1 MLLDLPATAKSV
13 LLNIGSNRDPI
24 LPPANDTSVVAVAF
38 EPMVPELIEPHERL
52 FVVPAA
58 VSAEPGIASMARTGG
73 NSTAASLAPMAD
85 KKLQRWLTKNIFGKS
100 VGEGSTEVTGP
111 KRTPP
116 ATKTSGMR
124 IVPIVA
130 MSALLGSLRDDLD
143 LWYLKTDMQGFDY
156 TGALHAA
163 GSGIG
168 RFHYVASEV
177 HLLGVEA
184 YAGVSNDY
192 CARTLPWMLSH
203 GFEPYALLTF
213 WSLSPAERT
222 ALRDSRLPRGRKTH
236 EFPYLFH
243 GGVPTLGH
251 TRRLSGAHAAHAYCK
266 REAEYLASTNETTKP
281 TGTREANA
289 FFRRVGTRLPPP
301 PVSIGVE
308 DWPFMRAELTEA
320 GTIKLT

>member
-13 LLNIGSNRDPI
+13 LLNIGSNKDPI
-24 LPPANDTSVVAVAF
+24 LPPANDTSVVAIAF
-38 EPMVPELIEPHERL
+38 EPMVPDLIEPHERL
-52 FVVPAA
+52 YVVPAA
-58 VSAEPGIASMARTGG
+58 VSAEPGLASMARTGFDS
-73 NSTAASLAPMAD
+73 NAASLAPMAD
-85 KKLQRWLTKNIFGKS
+85 KKLERWLRGKMN
-100 VGEGSTEVTGP
+100 GEDSKEATGQ
-111 KRTPP
+111 KKP
-116 ATKTSGMR
+116 ATKRTIR

-130 MSALLGSLRDDLD
+130 MSAVLGSLRDDLD

-163 GSGIG
+163 GSGIA

-192 CARTLPWMLSH
+192 CARMLPWMLSH
-203 GFEPYALLTF
+203 GFEPIALLTW
-213 WSLSPAERT
+213 WSISPTERS

-236 EFPYLFH
+236 EFAYLFH
-243 GGVPTLGH
+243 NGVPTFGASSATH
-251 TRRLSGAHAAHAYCK
+251 TRRVNGAHAAHAYCK
-266 REAEYLASTNETTKP
+266 REAEYLASTNETTRP

-301 PVSIGVE
+301 PVSIGHE
-308 DWPFMRAELTEA
+308 DWPWLRAELSEA
-320 GTIKLT
+320 GTIKLS